1 MRTTSSLLL
10 AFATLNCANALA
22 QEVKPTDKTDK
33 QIEIISII
41 GQAQQLKQETGS
53 AYILDKKQLEQ
64 FEFDDIHRVLQSVPG
79 VYIREEDGYG
89 LRPNI
94 GIRGAT
100 TERSSKITIM
110 EDGVLIAPAPYAAP
124 AAYYFPNAA
133 RMTGIEI
140 LKGPSAISYGPN
152 TVGGA
157 INMHSRAIEDETM
170 GNIELAYGSD
180 SYQKAHAFYNYSKD
194 NLGMLI
200 EGIRLSSDGFKA
212 LDNDGDTGFAKN
224 ELLFKLNYELNDDG
238 IYQLW
243 QFKAGYGDEESN
255 ETYLGL
261 TEADFKKQPNRR
273 YLGSQND
280 LMTWDHT
287 QLQLGHYI
295 EFSDNLN
302 IHTQAYRRDFDRDWG
317 KLNRFNTNRSIQTI
331 LQSPDTGL
339 NKIYYDVLTGARDSQ
354 IGTDSLM
361 FGHNDRQY
369 YSQGIQSKLVWQSDH
384 FGSESELE
392 VGVRFH
398 QDQVERNHFEN
409 PYLMIQGE
417 LISNSQHTGDVTNDD
432 TITTIKNKD
441 TVDAIA
447 THVNYKLAFEQLT
460 LTGGLR
466 IESINGKSRDLLNN
480 TVNENSDTLVSPGL
494 GAFYKVNDK
503 FGVLAGVNK
512 GFVPNSPGQSDDI
525 DAEESWNYEFGF
537 RYGDGASQGEVVA
550 FFTDYTNLKG
560 SCTFSSGCL
569 TNVDQEFN
577 GGAVE
582 VNGIEASYSSQWQIN
597 DNIAIPLNIN
607 YTYTQSEFQSDFLS
621 TFVQWGDVSK
631 GDSLPYMPEN
641 QWSIET
647 GLQGDTWKV
656 ALIAKHVDKMQ
667 EAAGERTELS
677 GQWTDAINQIDIS
690 AYKQI
695 DDDLRVYAKID
706 NLTDQQKIVSRRP
719 FGARAGKPRQLTVGI
734 KYDF

>member
-1 MRTTSSLLL
+1 MTTASKLLL
-10 AFATLNCANALA
+10 ALTSLTALQANANEA
-22 QEVKPTDKTDK
+22 KSDKTDK

-41 GQAQQLKQETGS
+41 GQKQQLKQETGS
-53 AYILDKKQLEQ
+53 AYALTKEQLAQ

-124 AAYYFPNAA
+124 AAYYFPNSA
-133 RMTGIEI
+133 RMTGIEV

-157 INMHSRAIEDETM
+157 INMQSRAIDDETK
-170 GNIELAYGSD
+170 GNVELAYGTD
-180 SYQKAHAFYNYSKD
+180 NYQKAHAYYNYSKD

-200 EGIRLSSDGFKA
+200 EGIRLSSDGFKE
-212 LDNDGDTGFAKN
+212 LDNGGDTGFVKN

-261 TEADFKKQPNRR
+261 SEADFKAKPNRR
-273 YLGSQND
+273 YLASQDD

-287 QLQLGHYI
+287 QFQIGHYI
-295 EFSDNLN
+295 EFSDELS

-317 KLNRFNTNRSIQTI
+317 KLNRLNTNRSIQTV
-331 LQSPDTGL
+331 LQSPTTGL
-339 NKIYYDVLTGARDSQ
+339 NAIYYDVLTGARDSQ
-354 IGTDSLM
+354 IGTDTLLY
-361 FGHNDRQY
+361 GHNDRQY
-369 YSQGIQSKLVWQSDH
+369 YSQGIQSKLVWQSNH
-384 FGSESELE
+384 FGSDSELE
-392 VGVRFH
+392 VGIRFH
-398 QDQVERNHFEN
+398 QDQVERNHFED
-409 PYLMIQGE
+409 PYLMQQGQ
-417 LISNSQHTGDVTNDD
+417 LVATNGD

-441 TVDAIA
+441 SVDALA
-447 THVNYKLAFEQLT
+447 AHLNYKLAFEQLT
-460 LTGGLR
+460 LTGGVR
-466 IESINGKSRDLLNN
+466 IENIDGKHQDLLDPTLN
-480 TVNENSDTLVSPGL
+480 TTNSDSLVSPGL
-494 GAFYKVNDK
+494 GAFYRLTDE

-512 GFVPNSPGQSDDI
+512 GYVPNGPGQSDDI

-537 RYGDGASQGEVVA
+537 RYGDGVTQGEIVG
-550 FFTDYTNLKG
+550 FFTDYSNLKG
-560 SCTFSSGCL
+560 NCTFSSGCL
-569 TNVDQEFN
+569 SNIDEEFN

-582 VNGIEASYSSQWQIN
+582 VKGIEASYSSQWQLSDSIS
-597 DNIAIPLNIN
+597 IPLSIN
-607 YTYTQSEFQSDFLS
+607 YTFTESEFQSDFLS

-631 GDSLPYMPEN
+631 GDALPYMPEN

-647 GLQGDTWKV
+647 GLQGETWKV

-677 GQWTDAINQIDIS
+677 GQWTDAIDQIDVS
-690 AYKQI
+690 AYKELSKG
-695 DDDLRVYAKID
+695 LRVYGKID
-706 NLTDQQKIVSRRP
+706 NLTDQQDVVSRRP
-719 FGARAGKPRQLTVGI
+719 FGARAGKPRMFTVGV
-734 KYDF
+734 KVDF

>member
-1 MRTTSSLLL
+1 MRTTSSLILVL
-10 AFATLNCANALA
+10 GSLGCLNALA
-22 QEVKPTDKTDK
+22 QDEKQASKTDK

-53 AYILDKKQLEQ
+53 AYVLNKELLEQ

-124 AAYYFPNAA
+124 AAYYFPNSA
-133 RMTGIEI
+133 RMTGIEV

-152 TVGGA
+152 TIGGA
-157 INMHSRAIEDETM
+157 INMHSRAIDDDNK
-170 GNIELAYGSD
+170 GNVELAYGTD
-180 SYQKAHAFYNYSKD
+180 NYQKAHAYYNYSKD

-200 EGIRLSSDGFKA
+200 EGIRLSSDGFKE
-212 LDNDGDTGFAKN
+212 LDNGADTGFVKN

-261 TEADFKKQPNRR
+261 WEGDFKTKPNRR
-273 YLGSQND
+273 YTASQND
-280 LMTWDHT
+280 LMEWEHT
-287 QLQLGHYI
+287 QFQLSHYI
-295 EFSDNLN
+295 EFNDELS

-317 KLNRFNTNRSIQTI
+317 KLNRFNTNRSIQTV

-354 IGTDSLM
+354 IGSDSLM

-369 YSQGIQSKLVWQSDH
+369 YSQGIQSKLRWQSNH

-392 VGVRFH
+392 VGIRFH
-398 QDQVERNHFEN
+398 QDQVKRNHYEN
-409 PYLMIQGE
+409 PYLMQQ
-417 LISNSQHTGDVTNDD
+417 SQLVATNGDTVTS
-432 TITTIKNKD
+432 ITNKD

-466 IESINGKSRDLLNN
+466 IENIDGKHKDSLNPAN
-480 TVNENSDTLVSPGL
+480 NASNSDTLVSPGL
-494 GAFYKVNDK
+494 GAFYRLNDE

-512 GFVPNSPGQSDDI
+512 GFVPNGPGQRDDI

-537 RYGDGASQGEVVA
+537 RYGDGITQGEIVG
-550 FFTDYTNLKG
+550 FFTDYSNLKG
-560 SCTFSSGCL
+560 NCTFSSGCL

-577 GGAVE
+577 GGAVH
-582 VNGIEASYSSQWQIN
+582 VKGLEASYSSQWLLN
-597 DNIAIPLNIN
+597 DSIAIPLSVN

-621 TFVQWGDVSK
+621 QFVQWGDVSK
-631 GDSLPYMPEN
+631 GDALPYMPKN

-656 ALIAKHVDKMQ
+656 ALVAKHVDKMQ
-667 EAAGERTELS
+667 EAAGARTELS
-677 GQWTDAINQIDIS
+677 AQWTDSINQIDVS
-690 AYKQI
+690 AYKQLN
-695 DDDLRVYAKID
+695 DDLRLYAKVD

-719 FGARAGKPRQLTVGI
+719 FGARAGKPRMFTVGV
-734 KYDF
+734 KVDF